1 MKMRTAARLSMLG
14 AAALLGGCVDNSYET
29 TDLST
34 KVNITPLY
42 AAVDEGE
49 QLQFSV
55 SIGETPTT
63 VTSWASSNPALATV
77 NASGLVTTLDGPG
90 GFAAITATLA
100 DGTQKSASL
109 TINNLLG
116 TALASGVART
126 GLGGAAGTSTLYRIY
141 VPAGKSQL
149 RFNIAGGTGD
159 PDIFVQY
166 GTSTGIYDEDYG
178 CYPTLCPAEGN
189 NAAETVT
196 IANPAKGSWY
206 VLVYNYSNTAGW
218 SLTATVTP

>member
-1 MKMRTAARLSMLG
+1 MKMRSIARLSALG
-14 AAALLGGCVDNSYET
+14 VIVALSGCVDNSYET
-29 TDLST
+29 TDPST

-49 QLQFSV
+49 QLQYAV
-55 SIGETPTT
+55 KIGDTPTT
-63 VTSWASSNPALATV
+63 VTSWASSNTALATV
-77 NASGLVTTLDGPG
+77 NSSGLVTTLDGPG

-100 DGTQKSASL
+100 NGTTKSASL

-116 TALASGVART
+116 TALASGTAVT
-126 GLGGAAGTSTLYRIY
+126 GVGGAAGSSTLYRIY

-159 PDIFVQY
+159 PDIFVKF
-166 GTSTGIYDEDYG
+166 GTSTGIYDPDYN
-178 CYPTLCPAEGN
+178 CYPTLCPGEGAN
-189 NAAETVT
+189 TAETVT

-206 VLVYNYSNTAGW
+206 VLVYNYTNTAGW